1 MVETHDHFVA
11 RLSNLGKKHAKMTH
25 GYSTKVGRDGLII
38 VTPKRRR
45 RGFPFKLL
53 TMFVLGFLG
62 LKVFM
67 VASVGPMTYN
77 ERLAK
82 LENGTAIEQAGAKV
96 LAIDPVTEKLSSM
109 TGPVLR

>member
-1 MVETHDHFVA
+1 
-11 RLSNLGKKHAKMTH
+11 MTH
-25 GYSTKVGRDGLII
+25 GYATKVGRDGLIT
-38 VTPKRRR
+38 VVPKRRR

-53 TMFVLGFLG
+53 MMFALGFLG

-67 VASVGPMTYN
+67 VASVGPVTYN

-82 LENGTAIEQAGAKV
+82 LESGTAIERAGAKV
-96 LAIDPVTEKLSSM
+96 LSIDPVTEKLSAM

>member
-11 RLSNLGKKHAKMTH
+11 RLSNLGKKHAKLAH

-53 TMFVLGFLG
+53 IMFGLGFLG

-67 VASVGPMTYN
+67 VAAVGPVTYN
-77 ERLAK
+77 DRLAK
-82 LENGTAIEQAGAKV
+82 LESGSVIEQAGARV
-96 LAIDPVTEKLSSM
+96 LAIDPVTETLASM

>member
-11 RLSNLGKKHAKMTH
+11 RLSKLGKKHAKMTH
-25 GYSTKVGRDGLII
+25 GYVTRVGRDGLIT
-38 VTPKRRR
+38 VTPRRRR

-53 TMFVLGFLG
+53 LMFALGFLG
-62 LKVFM
+62 LKTFM
-67 VASVGPMTYN
+67 VASVGPVTYN

-82 LENGTAIEQAGAKV
+82 LEKGTVVEQAGAKV
-96 LAIDPVTEKLSSM
+96 LAIDPVTEKLSAM